1 MWKQYLDLP
10 RSIHILCLGTFINR
24 AGSFFV
30 IFLTIYLS
38 EKLGFEITFA
48 TRCMGIFGAG
58 AIFSSLLG
66 GHLADRYGRRVVM
79 IVSLFGGAVILTL
92 FGSLQSRAAIML
104 AIFSYAILITAYRP
118 AASAMIGDLVGPKQ
132 RPHAFGLMYVAI
144 NLGFACGAMIGGRLA
159 SYSFPLLFWGDA
171 LTTSAYA
178 LIIFLT
184 LSETLPK
191 PARLDIATNADGAP
205 APPGS
210 AVSNISAGQAALHII
225 RDWPFTLFC
234 LSTILVGIVFIQ
246 SFSSLPIHLKSLG
259 FKPETYGDIIAL
271 NGLLIVLLQ
280 LPLTTLLGRFD
291 RVKIIII
298 GAMMIG
304 VGFGLNAF
312 ATLPWHFAGA
322 VAVWTL
328 GEMMQF
334 PFTSA
339 IVTDLAP
346 RALRGR
352 YMGVFG
358 MSFSAAVMV
367 GSPLG
372 GEVLARLGSDALWFG
387 GTGVAAMA
395 AALYALIYR
404 PIHKRRAVDDD

>member
-1 MWKQYLDLP
+1 MWKHYLDLP
-10 RSIHILCLGTFINR
+10 RPIHILCLGTFINR

-38 EKLGFEITFA
+38 EKLGFEVTFA

-58 AIFSSLLG
+58 AIVSSLLG

-79 IVSLFGGAVILTL
+79 LVSLFGGAVILAL
-92 FGSLQSRAAIML
+92 FGSLESRAAIMA

-118 AASAMIGDLVGPKQ
+118 AASAMIGDLVGPTQ
-132 RPHAFGLMYVAI
+132 RPHAFGLMYVSI
-144 NLGFACGAMIGGRLA
+144 NLGFACGAAVGGKLA
-159 SYSFPLLFWGDA
+159 SYSFSLLFWGDA

-178 LIIFLT
+178 LIILLT
-184 LSETLPK
+184 ISETLPGGS
-191 PARLDIATNADGAP
+191 PIAAAMDSDAAP
-205 APPGS
+205 APAGS
-210 AVSNISAGQAALHII
+210 EDRKVSAGRAALHII
-225 RDWPFTLFC
+225 RDWPFMLFC

-246 SFSSLPIHLKSLG
+246 SFSSLPIYLKSLG
-259 FKPETYGDIIAL
+259 FEAQTYGYIIAL

-280 LPLTTLLGRFD
+280 LPLTTILSRFD
-291 RVKIIII
+291 RMKIIIAGAITI
-298 GAMMIG
+298 GA
-304 VGFGLNAF
+304 GFGLNAF
-312 ATLPWHFAGA
+312 AILPWHFAGA

-339 IVTDLAP
+339 VVTDLAP

-372 GEVLARLGSDALWFG
+372 GEVLAGLGSDALWFG
-387 GTGVAAMA
+387 GMGVAGVASL
-395 AALYALIYR
+395 LYVLIYR
-404 PIHKRRAVDDD
+404 PIHERRVINDD

>member
-10 RSIHILCLGTFINR
+10 RPIHILCLGTFINR

-30 IFLTIYLS
+30 VFLTIYLS
-38 EKLGFEITFA
+38 KKLGFEITFA

-58 AIFSSLLG
+58 AIVSSLLG

-79 IVSLFGGAVILTL
+79 IVSLIGGAVILAL
-92 FGSLQSRAAIML
+92 FGSLQSRAAIMI
-104 AIFSYAILITAYRP
+104 AIFSYAVLITAYRP

-144 NLGFACGAMIGGRLA
+144 NLGFACGAAVGGKLA
-159 SYSFPLLFWGDA
+159 GYSFTLLFWGDA

-184 LSETLPK
+184 ISETLPSRS
-191 PARLDIATNADGAP
+191 PLAAAMNADDA
-205 APPGS
+205 ASSTDS
-210 AVSNISAGQAALHII
+210 ADSNVSAGQAALHII
-225 RDWPFTLFC
+225 RDWPFVLFC

-246 SFSSLPIHLKSLG
+246 SFSSLPIHLQSLG
-259 FKPETYGDIIAL
+259 FEAQTYGYIVAL

-291 RVKIIII
+291 RMKIIIAGAIMI
-298 GAMMIG
+298 GA
-304 VGFGLNAF
+304 GFGLNAF

-322 VAVWTL
+322 VVVWTL

-339 IVTDLAP
+339 VVTDLAP

-372 GEVLARLGSDALWFG
+372 GEVLAHLGSDALWFG
-387 GTGVAAMA
+387 GTGVSA
-395 AALYALIYR
+395 AAVALYVLIYR
-404 PIHKRRAVDDD
+404 PIHERRAIDDE